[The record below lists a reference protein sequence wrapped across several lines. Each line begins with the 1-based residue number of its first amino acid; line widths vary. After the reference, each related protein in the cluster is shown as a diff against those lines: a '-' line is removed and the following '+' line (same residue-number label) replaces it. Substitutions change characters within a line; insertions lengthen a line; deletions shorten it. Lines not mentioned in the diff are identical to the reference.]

1 MVPSGYAEV
10 VTKRLTEHMLFSESV
25 SCHATCP
32 QNVSAAT
39 ALADAWRTEPD
50 DALGDDYAR
59 HALTGEA
66 DAFRTPSPMG
76 GDLC

>member
-1 MVPSGYAEV
+1 M
-10 VTKRLTEHMLFSESV
+10 LLFSESV

-39 ALADAWRTEPD
+39 ALAEAWRTEPD